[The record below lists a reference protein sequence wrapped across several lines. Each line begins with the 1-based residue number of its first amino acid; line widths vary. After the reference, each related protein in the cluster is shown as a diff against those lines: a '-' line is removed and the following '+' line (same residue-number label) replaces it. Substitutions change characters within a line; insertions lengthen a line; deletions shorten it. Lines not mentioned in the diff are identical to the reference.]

1 MIKYPAKITHSKAEG
16 AYNVEFPDLPGC
28 LTFGHSLEEAL
39 AYAKDALDGYLESID
54 LREQEIPQ
62 PSQKSGKG
70 IHLIAPSENVAFAI
84 WLKLARKKRNLTQ
97 KQLAAKMNIP
107 YQNYQNFENPKK
119 ANPTLRNIA
128 KLQSVLNER
137 VLTI

>member
-1 MIKYPAKITHSKAEG
+1 MIKYPAKITHSKSEG

-28 LTFGHSLEEAL
+28 FTFGYSLEEAL
-39 AYAKDALDGYLESID
+39 ENSKEALDGYLESID
-54 LREQEIPQ
+54 LREQEIPR
-62 PSQKSGKG
+62 PSRKTGKG
-70 IHLIAPSENVAFAI
+70 VHYIAPSENVAFAI
-84 WLKLARKKRNLTQ
+84 WLKLARKKRHLTQ
-97 KQLAAKMNIP
+97 KQLAALMKIP

>member
-1 MIKYPAKITHSKAEG
+1 MIKYPAKVTHSKSDQ

-28 LTFGHSLEEAL
+28 FTFGYSLDEAL
-39 AYAKDALDGYLESID
+39 LHAREALDGYLESID
-54 LREQEIPQ
+54 LREQEIPR
-62 PSQKSGKG
+62 PSNKTGKS
-70 IHLIAPSENVAFAI
+70 IHLVAPSENVAFAI

-97 KQLAAKMNIP
+97 KQLAAKMKIP

-119 ANPTLRNIA
+119 ANPTLRNIV

-137 VLTI
+137 LLTI

>member
-1 MIKYPAKITHSKAEG
+1 MIKYPAKITYSKTDRVF
-16 AYNVEFPDLPGC
+16 NVAFPDLPGC
-28 LTFGHSLEEAL
+28 FTYGRSLEEAL
-39 AYAKDALDGYLESID
+39 LHAKEALDGYLESID
-54 LREQEIPQ
+54 LREQEIPR
-62 PSQKSGKG
+62 PSNKTGKG
-70 IHLIAPSENVAFAI
+70 IHLVAPSENVAFAI

-97 KQLAAKMNIP
+97 KQLAAKMKIP

-137 VLTI
+137 ILVI

>member
-1 MIKYPAKITHSKAEG
+1 MIKYPAKITHSKSEG

-28 LTFGHSLEEAL
+28 LTYGYSLEEAL
-39 AYAKDALDGYLESID
+39 ANAKDALDGYLESID
-54 LREQEIPQ
+54 LREQEIPR
-62 PSQKSGKG
+62 PSQRASKG
-70 IHLIAPSENVAFAI
+70 VHLVAPSENVAFAI
-84 WLKLARKKRNLTQ
+84 WLKLARKKRKLTQ

-128 KLQSVLNER
+128 KLQAVLNER
-137 VLTI
+137 VLAI